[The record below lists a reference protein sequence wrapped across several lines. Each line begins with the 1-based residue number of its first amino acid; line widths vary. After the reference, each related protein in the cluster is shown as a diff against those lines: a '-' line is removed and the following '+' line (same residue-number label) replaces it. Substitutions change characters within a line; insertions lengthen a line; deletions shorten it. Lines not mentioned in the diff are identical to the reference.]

1 MTDNADKDKD
11 TKAALVAEL
20 EEEFEKFLEE
30 LREDFPNVIFEKSGT
45 VENQKEQIKDAK
57 AFYGLPSREV
67 FLSAKNL
74 QWIHVPGTGIDRM
87 IPEIRDSNVAVT
99 NCRGP
104 HAPSMADHVFG
115 MIITL
120 AHKLNEQSQDQR
132 NHTWSTRKYSERQL
146 ELSGSTV
153 GILGLGDIGKQ
164 VALRAN
170 GFGMKI
176 YAVDKDPERVI
187 QQSGGAVPPG
197 VVELWGLDR
206 LDEMLKISDW
216 FIVAAPLTTDS
227 RGLIDKKRLNLLKHG
242 AHVIIISRGGIVD
255 EDALTEAIQSG
266 NIGGAGIDAFQN
278 EPLDDKSPLWD
289 MDNVFISPH
298 ASALTS
304 EMFRGRQLIFKE
316 NLRRFISNE
325 PFLYVCDKK
334 AGF

>member
-1 MTDNADKDKD
+1 MTDNSDKEKD
-11 TKAALVAEL
+11 MKIALVAEL
-20 EEEFEKFLEE
+20 EDEFEKFLEE
-30 LREDFPNVIFEKSGT
+30 LRQEFPDIIFEKSGT
-45 VENQKEQIKDAK
+45 VENQKKQAQDAQV
-57 AFYGLPSREV
+57 FYGFPPLEV
-67 FLSAKNL
+67 FLSAKKL
-74 QWIHVPGTGIDRM
+74 QWIHIPGTGIDRM
-87 IPEIRDSNVAVT
+87 IPEIRNSNVVVT

-132 NHTWSTRKYSERQL
+132 NHTWSTSKYAERQL

-170 GFGMKI
+170 GFGMKV

-187 QQSGGAVPPG
+187 QQSSGAIPTG
-197 VVELWGLDR
+197 VVEVWALDR

-216 FIVAAPLTTDS
+216 FIVAAPLTSDS
-227 RGLIDKKRLNLLKHG
+227 RGLIDKKRLKLLNQKTHI
-242 AHVIIISRGGIVD
+242 IIISRGGIVD
-255 EDALTEAIQSG
+255 EDALTEALQSG
-266 NIGGAGIDAFQN
+266 NIAGAGIDAFQN
-278 EPLDDKSPLWD
+278 EPLDNKSPLWD